1 MKLRPARRPRLGIAT
16 VLFASFWVAGQR
28 PSMAALLALWCVYW
42 ALSERPQVGVQ
53 WALFAAGLFVMDVVL
68 AIEARVT

>member
-1 MKLRPARRPRLGIAT
+1 

-42 ALSERPQVGVQ
+42 ALSERPQVGLQ
-53 WALFAAGLFVMDVVL
+53 WALFAVALFVMDVVL